1 MFVIAIGW
9 TTRTTRIFAT
19 MHAASAVLHG
29 RIETRLPILAATF
42 GATSWR
48 IVPTPFAPCVPK
60 CRGGANATN
69 AQAAIWWKNLSHKE
83 ILLPLMTF
91 HNKAMG
97 EVAEILVAI
106 FGLAQVGLLAGIFLR
121 LGRVIEA
128 TKQQGNRIARL
139 EEWRFD
145 LAKEKRTGSSN
156 KSAGEMAQ

>member
-1 MFVIAIGW
+1 
-9 TTRTTRIFAT
+9 
-19 MHAASAVLHG
+19 
-29 RIETRLPILAATF
+29 
-42 GATSWR
+42 
-48 IVPTPFAPCVPK
+48 
-60 CRGGANATN
+60 
-69 AQAAIWWKNLSHKE
+69 
-83 ILLPLMTF
+83 MTF